1 MVQFFNTKVE
11 KKIEKNGKKKMK
23 IEGQS
28 YKTIWFENNL
38 VKIIDQ
44 TKLPHRFV
52 IKDLKTVK
60 DSINAIKTMEVRGAP
75 LIGATAAYGLVLSI
89 IEDNDLSFL
98 KKSSEELIA
107 SRPTAIN
114 LKWAVERM
122 MKKLTGINEKD
133 ILKVALEEAKAIKE
147 EDEEF
152 CKKIGLNVL
161 QIIEEIS
168 NKKKDIVNILTHCN
182 AGWLATIDWGTATS
196 PIYHAH
202 QKGIKVHVW
211 VDETRPRNQGA
222 NLTSYELNE
231 EGISNTV
238 ITDNAGGILMQR
250 GQVDMCIVGTDRTL
264 SNGDVCN
271 KIGTYLKALSAKD
284 NNVPFYVALP
294 SSTIDW
300 SIKDHKQIPIEER
313 NSEELSYVEGIDEN
327 NEIKK
332 VRIYPQKSKSL
343 NLAFDVTPAKLV
355 TGLITE
361 KGICEASEKGLKGLF
376 K

>member
-1 MVQFFNTKVE
+1 MRIENKV
-11 KKIEKNGKKKMK
+11 
-23 IEGQS
+23 
-28 YKTIWFENNL
+28 YRTIWFEDNL

-44 TKLPHRFV
+44 TKLPHKFI
-52 IKDLKTVK
+52 IKALKTVK
-60 DSINAIKTMEVRGAP
+60 DAINAIKTMEVRGAP

-89 IEDNDLSFL
+89 IEKNDLSFL
-98 KKSSEELIA
+98 KKSSEDLID

-114 LKWAVERM
+114 LKWAVDRM
-122 MKKLTGINEKD
+122 MKKLSGVND
-133 ILKVALEEAKAIKE
+133 NNILNKAIEEAEAIVE
-147 EDEEF
+147 EDVSF
-152 CKKIGLNVL
+152 CKNIGLNGL
-161 QIIEEIS
+161 KIIEEIS
-168 NKKKDIVNILTHCN
+168 KKKKDTVNILTHCN

-231 EGISNTV
+231 EGIPNTL

-271 KIGTYLKALSAKD
+271 KIGTYLKALAAKD

-300 SIKDHKQIPIEER
+300 NIKHHNKILIEER
-313 NSEELSYVEGIDEN
+313 DPEELSHVEGLDKN
-327 NEIKK
+327 NQVTK
-332 VRIYPQKSKSL
+332 VRIYPKKSKSM
-343 NLAFDVTPAKLV
+343 NLAFDVTPAKYV

>member
-1 MVQFFNTKVE
+1 
-11 KKIEKNGKKKMK
+11 MK
-23 IEGQS
+23 IEGKS
-28 YKTIWFENNL
+28 YKTIWFENNS

-44 TKLPHRFV
+44 TKLPHQFK
-52 IKDLKTVK
+52 IKDLKSVK
-60 DSINAIKTMEVRGAP
+60 EAINAIKTMEVRGAP

-89 IEDNDLSFL
+89 IEKNDLSFL

-114 LKWAVERM
+114 LKWAVDRM
-122 MKKLTGINEKD
+122 MKRLSGVNDKD
-133 ILKVALEEAKAIKE
+133 ILKIALDEAKAITK
-147 EDEEF
+147 EDEKF
-152 CKKIGLNVL
+152 CKNIGLNGL
-161 QIIEEIS
+161 KIIEDIAS
-168 NKKKDIVNILTHCN
+168 KKKGTVNILTHCN

-222 NLTSYELNE
+222 NLTSFELNE

-250 GQVDMCIVGTDRTL
+250 GEVDMCIVGTDRTL

-313 NSEELSYVEGIDEN
+313 NSEELSHVEGVDDN
-327 NEIKK
+327 NEIKR

>member
-1 MVQFFNTKVE
+1 MRIDNKA
-11 KKIEKNGKKKMK
+11 
-23 IEGQS
+23 
-28 YKTIWFENNL
+28 YRTIWFEDNI

-44 TKLPHRFV
+44 TKLPHEFI
-52 IKDLKTVK
+52 IKNLKTVA
-60 DSINAIKTMEVRGAP
+60 DAINAIKTMEVRGAP

-89 IEDNDLSFL
+89 IEKNDLSFL
-98 KKSSEELIA
+98 KKSSEDLIA

-114 LKWAVERM
+114 LKWAVDRM
-122 MKKLTGINEKD
+122 MKKLSGVNINY
-133 ILKVALEEAKAIKE
+133 ILNIALKEAKAIVE
-147 EDEEF
+147 EDVSF
-152 CKKIGLNVL
+152 CKNIGLNGL
-161 QIIEEIS
+161 KIIEEIFA
-168 NKKKDIVNILTHCN
+168 KKKETVNILTHCN

-231 EGISNTV
+231 EGIPNTV

-271 KIGTYLKALSAKD
+271 KIGTYLKALAAKD

-300 SIKDHKQIPIEER
+300 NIKDHKKIPIEER
-313 NSEELSYVEGIDEN
+313 NSEELSHVEGIDKN
-327 NEIKK
+327 NQVTK
-332 VRIYPQKSKSL
+332 VRIYSKKSKSM
-343 NLAFDVTPAKLV
+343 NLAFDVTPAKYV

-361 KGICEASEKGLKGLF
+361 KGICEASEKSLKGLF

>member
-1 MVQFFNTKVE
+1 
-11 KKIEKNGKKKMK
+11 MK
-23 IEGQS
+23 IEGKS
-28 YKTIWFENNL
+28 YRTIWFENNV

-44 TKLPHRFV
+44 TKLPHQFI
-52 IKDLKTVK
+52 IKELKTVK
-60 DSINAIKTMEVRGAP
+60 ESINAIKTMEVRGAP

-89 IEDNDLSFL
+89 NEKNDLSFL
-98 KKSSEELIA
+98 KKSSEALIN

-114 LKWAVERM
+114 LKWAVDRM
-122 MKKLTGINEKD
+122 MKKLSGVNNKD
-133 ILKVALEEAKAIKE
+133 ILNIALEEAKAIAE
-147 EDEEF
+147 EDVGF
-152 CKKIGLNVL
+152 CKNIGLNGL
-161 QIIEEIS
+161 KIIEEIA
-168 NKKKDIVNILTHCN
+168 NKKKDTVNILTHCN

-202 QKGIKVHVW
+202 QKGVKVHVW

-231 EGISNTV
+231 EGIPNT
-238 ITDNAGGILMQR
+238 IIADNTGGILMQR

-271 KIGTYLKALSAKD
+271 KIGTYLKALAAKD

-300 SIKDHKQIPIEER
+300 KIKDHKEIPIEER
-313 NSEELSYVEGIDEN
+313 NSEELSHVEGLDKDN
-327 NEIKK
+327 KLQK
-332 VRIYPQKSKSL
+332 VLIYPHKSKVM
-343 NLAFDVTPAKLV
+343 NLAFDVTPAKYV

-361 KGICEASEKGLKGLF
+361 KGVCEASEQGLKGLF

>member
-1 MVQFFNTKVE
+1 
-11 KKIEKNGKKKMK
+11 MK
-23 IEGQS
+23 IEGKS
-28 YKTIWFENNL
+28 YRTIWFENNE

-44 TKLPHRFV
+44 TKLPHTFK
-52 IKDLKTVK
+52 IKSLKTVRE
-60 DSINAIKTMEVRGAP
+60 AIKAIKSMEVRGAP

-89 IEDNDLSFL
+89 IEKNDLSFL
-98 KKSSEELIA
+98 KRSSEELIS

-114 LKWAVERM
+114 LKWAVDRM
-122 MKKLTGINEKD
+122 MKKLSGVNNKN
-133 ILKVALEEAKAIKE
+133 ILKLALEEAKSIVE
-147 EDEEF
+147 EDVQF
-152 CKKIGLNVL
+152 CKNIGLNGL
-161 QIIEEIS
+161 KLIEEIS
-168 NKKKDIVNILTHCN
+168 AKKDTVNILTHCN

-202 QKGIKVHVW
+202 QKGMKVHVW

-271 KIGTYLKALSAKD
+271 KVGTYLKALAAKE
-284 NNVPFYVALP
+284 NKIPFYVALP

-300 SIKDHKQIPIEER
+300 KIKDHKQIPIEER
-313 NSEELSYVEGIDEN
+313 NAEELSYIEGIDEDN
-327 NEIKK
+327 NEVKR
-332 VRIYPQKSKSL
+332 VRIYPKKSKSL
-343 NLAFDVTPAKLV
+343 NLAFDVTPAKYV
-355 TGLITE
+355 SGLITE
-361 KGICEASEKGLKGLF
+361 KGVCEASEKGLRGLF